1 MNKIPPGRLRRPG
14 RFSAAAPVFLH
25 LRGPAA
31 AFAHRPAARK
41 NHPLPREILAAI
53 TTFILFSG
61 IFSSLKSIKWLFWG
75 MVLLG
80 VFNLLTVWGEYAAW
94 SVEAALAHYI
104 GLILF
109 FLVMTVV
116 ILRQTSRETSVNPN
130 VIYGAVTVYL
140 LIAYIWGLLFAT
152 LFLLDPLFR
161 NLALP
166 LNAPVFRGAFWY
178 LSFFTITPTL
188 GYTEIAPA
196 TDLAKSLAVIEAVVG
211 QLYLVLQISYWWVC
225 GSQWWRP
232 GAGKSLT
239 AHGVLARGRLV
250 RICCGGREF
259 VKKSGRAHA
268 RRLSRNPWFFSCV

>member
-1 MNKIPPGRLRRPG
+1 MNKIPPGRLAGLADFQRRH
-14 RFSAAAPVFLH
+14 RFFFIFAGLLLLLLIAPL
-25 LRGPAA
+25 LE
-31 AFAHRPAARK
+31 K
-41 NHPLPREILAAI
+41 TTLSREILAAI

-61 IFSSLKSIKWLFWG
+61 IFSSLKASKWLFWG

-152 LFLLDPLFR
+152 LFLLDPLSFR

-166 LNAPVFRGAFWY
+166 LNAQFSVVPFWY
-178 LSFFTITPTL
+178 LSFFTITTL

-211 QLYLVLQISYWWVC
+211 QLYLVLQV
-225 GSQWWRP
+225 
-232 GAGKSLT
+232 SL
-239 AHGVLARGRLV
+239 LV
-250 RICCGGREF
+250 GLR
-259 VKKSGRAHA
+259 VTMVAA
-268 RRLSRNPWFFSCV
+268 RRREKP